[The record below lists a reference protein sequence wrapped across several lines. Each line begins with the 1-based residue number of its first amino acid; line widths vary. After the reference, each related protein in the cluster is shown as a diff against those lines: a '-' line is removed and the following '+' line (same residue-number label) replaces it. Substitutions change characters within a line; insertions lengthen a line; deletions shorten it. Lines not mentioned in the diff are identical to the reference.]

1 MTLFALI
8 NKWWLAIVGCCML
21 WTGSSLAQ
29 SVSIGTGTMAAQ
41 QTLVRQTLQAIYNN
55 NPGQADG
62 LINQLDQQT
71 AHHPAVDLL
80 RAVRLHWQWFPAR
93 TDDRLR
99 GQLVNLLEKTADET
113 KTQLDKRPDDP
124 ELIFTYFTT
133 EAMLTRMAYF
143 DHQTLKSVG
152 YAKKAY
158 SYLQKGRAYRKQY
171 PDFSLSSGLY
181 DYYREEYPELH
192 PVYKPLVWFMR
203 SGDKQNGLA
212 QLGIASKQSL
222 FSQVEATLYLTHIL
236 ADYENRASEALPYLA
251 QLTKQYPNNPFFV
264 VRYAEVLLHAGRLTQ
279 AIPLIDSV
287 LAIRQPF
294 YQQIGLLLMARLKL
308 AQGALTE
315 ADTLAQTVLQKQPK
329 DEAYQAWAYAVRARV
344 AARTNQPQQARLFYE
359 KVLDLAEYP
368 ILSTEAK
375 QYLE

>member
-1 MTLFALI
+1 M
-8 NKWWLAIVGCCML
+8 
-21 WTGSSLAQ
+21 
-29 SVSIGTGTMAAQ
+29 
-41 QTLVRQTLQAIYNN
+41 
-55 NPGQADG
+55 
-62 LINQLDQQT
+62 QT

-99 GQLVNLLEKTADET
+99 GQLVSLLEKTADET
-113 KTQLDKRPDDP
+113 QTQLDKRPDDP

-158 SYLQKGRAYRKQY
+158 SYLQKGRAYRQQY

-287 LAIRQPF
+287 LTIWQPF
-294 YQQIGLLLMARLKL
+294 YRQIGLLLMARLKL

-315 ADTLAQTVLQKQPK
+315 ADTLAQTALQKQPK

-344 AARTNQPQQARLFYE
+344 AARTNQPQQARLFYK

-375 QYLE
+375 QYLK

>member
-1 MTLFALI
+1 MTLFAVI
-8 NKWWLAIVGCCML
+8 TTCRLAIFGCCL
-21 WTGSSLAQ
+21 FWTNSLYAQPIGSG
-29 SVSIGTGTMAAQ
+29 IMAAQ
-41 QTLVRQTLQAIYNN
+41 QALVRQTLQAIYNN
-55 NPGQADG
+55 NPGQANG
-62 LINQLDQQT
+62 LLNQLDQRT

-93 TDDRLR
+93 TDERLR
-99 GQLVNLLEKTADET
+99 NQLVNLLEKTADET
-113 KTQLDKRPDDP
+113 QTQLDKRPDDP

-158 SYLQKGRAYRKQY
+158 SYLQKGRPYRQQY

-181 DYYREEYPELH
+181 DYYREEYPALH
-192 PVYKPLVWFMR
+192 PVYKPLVWFMK

-212 QLGIASKQSL
+212 QLLVALRQSL

-236 ADYENRASEALPYLA
+236 TDYEDRASEALPYLA
-251 QLTKQYPNNPFFV
+251 QLAKQYPNNPFFTA
-264 VRYAEVLLHAGRLTQ
+264 RYAEVLLHAGRLAQ
-279 AIPLIDSV
+279 ATPLIDS
-287 LAIRQPF
+287 LMATRFLF
-294 YQQIGLLLMARLKL
+294 YQQFGQLLTARLKL

-315 ADTLAQTVLQKQPK
+315 ADGLAQTVLQNPPK

-344 AARTNQPQQARLFYE
+344 AAQTNQPKLARVFYK

-368 ILSTEAK
+368 ILSREAK
-375 QYLE
+375 QYLK

>member
-8 NKWWLAIVGCCML
+8 NKWRLAIVGCCLL
-21 WTGSSLAQ
+21 WTGSLLAQ
-29 SVSIGTGTMAAQ
+29 SVGIGPMAAQ

-55 NPGQADG
+55 NPDQADG
-62 LINQLDQQT
+62 LINRLDMQT

-99 GQLVNLLEKTADET
+99 GQLVSLLEKTADET
-113 KTQLDKRPDDP
+113 QTQLDKRPDDP

-158 SYLQKGRAYRKQY
+158 SYLQKGRAYRQQY

-294 YQQIGLLLMARLKL
+294 YQQIGRLLMARLKL

-315 ADTLAQTVLQKQPK
+315 ADTLAQTALQKQPK

-344 AARTNQPQQARLFYE
+344 AARTNQPQQARLLYK

-375 QYLE
+375 QYLK

>member
-1 MTLFALI
+1 
-8 NKWWLAIVGCCML
+8 
-21 WTGSSLAQ
+21 
-29 SVSIGTGTMAAQ
+29 MADQ

-55 NPGQADG
+55 NTGKADG
-62 LINQLDQQT
+62 LINQLDRQT

-113 KTQLDKRPDDP
+113 QTQLDRHPNDP

-158 SYLQKGRAYRKQY
+158 SYLQKGRAYRQQY

-192 PVYKPLVWFMR
+192 PVYKPMVWFMQ
-203 SGDKQNGLA
+203 SGDKKNGLA
-212 QLGIASKQSL
+212 QLGVASRQSL

-236 ADYENRASEALPYLA
+236 ADYENRAPEALPYLA
-251 QLTKQYPNNPFFV
+251 QLVKQYPDNLFFAG
-264 VRYAEVLLHAGRLTQ
+264 RYAEVLLHAGRLAQ
-279 AIPLIDSV
+279 AAPLIDS
-287 LAIRQPF
+287 LLTSRFAF
-294 YQQIGLLLMARLKL
+294 YQQLGQLLTARLKL
-308 AQGALTE
+308 AQGSLKE
-315 ADTLAQTVLQKQPK
+315 ADALAQTVLQRPPK

-344 AARTNQPQQARLFYE
+344 AAQTNQPKQARVFYK

-368 ILSTEAK
+368 ILSSEAK
-375 QYLE
+375 QYLKQ

>member
-1 MTLFALI
+1 MTLFVQI
-8 NKWWLAIVGCCML
+8 NKWRLAIVGCCLL
-21 WTGSSLAQ
+21 WTGSLSAQ
-29 SVSIGTGTMAAQ
+29 SVSTGTMAAQ
-41 QTLVRQTLQAIYNN
+41 QTLVRQTLQAIYDN

-113 KTQLDKRPDDP
+113 QTQLDKRPDDP

-158 SYLQKGRAYRKQY
+158 SYLQKGRAYRQQY

-236 ADYENRASEALPYLA
+236 ADYENRALEALPYLA
-251 QLTKQYPNNPFFV
+251 QLTKQCPNNPFFV

-279 AIPLIDSV
+279 AIPLINSV

-294 YQQIGLLLMARLKL
+294 YRQIGLLLMARLKL

-315 ADTLAQTVLQKQPK
+315 ADTLAQTALQKQPK

-344 AARTNQPQQARLFYE
+344 AARTNQPQQARLFYK

-375 QYLE
+375 QYLK